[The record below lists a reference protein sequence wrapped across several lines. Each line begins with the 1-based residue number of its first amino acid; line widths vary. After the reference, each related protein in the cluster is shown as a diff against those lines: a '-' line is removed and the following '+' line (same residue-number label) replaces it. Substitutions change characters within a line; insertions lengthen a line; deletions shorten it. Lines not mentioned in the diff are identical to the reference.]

1 MKMYNSWK
9 PQVFFNT
16 PDDGDGGGSA
26 GAPSAVDLL
35 DDGGN
40 ANAGDGGGGDGGDGA
55 APPSKPFVD
64 ADELAAKFAQHLGQH
79 FKPPQIDEPKQ
90 KLSPEEARKLLNVWE
105 PDDKWYQD
113 FDNLDTRKA
122 AVGAMRD
129 GMFKQFDT
137 IMQARIKEAVEQLG
151 GRLAPIE
158 THYNRAESEAM
169 RGRFSKS
176 YPELA
181 GEELFPIIQ
190 AVGQQ
195 LQASGARFKTEKEMF
210 DAVATGVAATVQ
222 KFNPGFKLG
231 GTPKTKP
238 GSGRSMS
245 TTSSGGGG
253 GGGGGGGSSDVS
265 GKPRAVTLLG

>member
-1 MKMYNSWK
+1 MKVYNSWK
-9 PQVFFNT
+9 PQSFFNV
-16 PDDGDGGGSA
+16 PDDGDGEGTG

-35 DDGGN
+35 GDGDNDGG
-40 ANAGDGGGGDGGDGA
+40 APSDGDKSVA
-55 APPSKPFVD
+55 SPSLVD
-64 ADELAAKFAQHLGQH
+64 ADALASKFAQHLGQH
-79 FKPPQIDEPKQ
+79 FKQPPTDKQPQ
-90 KLSPEEARKLLNVWE
+90 KLTPEEARKLLNVWE

-113 FDNLDTRKA
+113 FDNLDTRKS

-158 THYNRAESEAM
+158 THYNRAESDAM
-169 RGRFSKS
+169 RGRFSKA

-181 GEELFPIIQ
+181 DEALVPVIQ

-195 LQASGARFKTEKEMF
+195 LQASGKTFKDEKEMF

-238 GSGRSMS
+238 GSGRSIS

-253 GGGGGGGSSDVS
+253 GGAGNGGSDSS
-265 GKPRAVTLLG
+265 GGKPRAVALLG